1 MSTNTLITF
10 LIYNLDEYRNKI
22 YRVISV
28 EELHSV
34 QLMALKRLNSLLKSY
49 GGKPLKYDVVRSA
62 HDSCYGI
69 SGGKKWWPWSRK
81 DEIQCSN
88 GE

>member
-1 MSTNTLITF
+1 
-10 LIYNLDEYRNKI
+10 
-22 YRVISV
+22 
-28 EELHSV
+28 
-34 QLMALKRLNSLLKSY
+34 MALKRLNSLLKSY